1 MPWPTELAQRE
12 VVVNDEIK
20 ATLSAIDPGQ
30 VKLQFPS
37 AAPLGTQRI
46 AVRVSD
52 TGELVAG
59 GGVIVAAAAPGLFT
73 VSQDGKGQALAVNQD
88 GRPNNTSNPA
98 TRGSTITLF
107 GTGQGQVSPPVAD
120 GTPAPGDLS
129 SNTVAVPTSD
139 SRTCLTTQ
147 PSICVSVGSSSFGE
161 IQYSGL
167 APGSIAM
174 WQITIKI
181 PQDVPPGNAVPVR
194 ALINATP
201 SNVVTIAVR

>member
-1 MPWPTELAQRE
+1 MELAHRE
-12 VVVNDEIK
+12 VVVNDEIR

-37 AAPLGTQRI
+37 TAPLGTQRI

-59 GGVIVAAAAPGLFT
+59 GSVIVASASPGLFS
-73 VSQDGKGQALAVNQD
+73 VSNDGKGQAMAINQD
-88 GRPNNTSNPA
+88 GRPNNSSNPA
-98 TRGSTITLF
+98 ARGSTITLY
-107 GTGQGQVSPPVAD
+107 GTGQGQVSPPVPD
-120 GTPAPGDLS
+120 GTPAPGDSLA
-129 SNTVAVPTSD
+129 NTVAVPTSD
-139 SRTCLTTQ
+139 GKACLITQ
-147 PSICVSVGSSSFGE
+147 PSICVALGTSYFGE

-167 APGSIAM
+167 APGAIGM
-174 WQITIKI
+174 WQITIRI
-181 PQDVPPGNAVPVR
+181 PQDLPPGNAVPVH